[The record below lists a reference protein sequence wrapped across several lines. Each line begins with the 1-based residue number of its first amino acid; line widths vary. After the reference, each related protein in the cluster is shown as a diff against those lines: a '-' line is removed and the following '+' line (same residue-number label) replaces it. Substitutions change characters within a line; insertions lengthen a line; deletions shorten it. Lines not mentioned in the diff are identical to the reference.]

1 MTNPTRLQ
9 RYALAQR
16 GEVRPAP
23 LRRPRRARGRG
34 EAFRGLHGPGAA
46 VAGCA
51 LALLCLCAAAG
62 LHAQDVAPAR
72 LVPIPEVD
80 LRGVD
85 EAVRDQIDRQR
96 GLLEDALARGASTE
110 ADAEQLGL
118 LFGDAG
124 QLYLVYDLLPAA
136 RACLANAAELQPAN
150 FRWRYLLGSAAE
162 HLGELEE
169 AVDAYG
175 QARAFRPDDPAIA
188 IRLGRVHLELGRYE
202 EARGNYQRALGLP
215 GSVAAA
221 HFGLG
226 RVAFETDDPTTAL
239 RHFQAA
245 LREQPRA
252 DSLHYHIALAHRARG
267 DDAATRAAMELRG
280 EAPVAFADPIAA
292 EIKESATGI
301 GARLLLGRVALSA
314 NAFETAEEQF
324 REAVRDYPESAAAK
338 RSLAAAL
345 EGMGRRAEAAMW
357 YQEALELSPNDV
369 GLLFRTGLLYN
380 SEGRWEAAAERLG
393 RAVEIEPSFGPA
405 WVELARSLGETGDR
419 LEAAEALTRALELA
433 PGDRNL
439 RFHRA
444 GNYRLGGRRELAL
457 REFESLLADFGFDRE
472 IVLTLGR
479 IEQELGRPASAV
491 RRFEQLV
498 EAGAEPAQL
507 SQAHFEL
514 GNIRTEQER
523 YEEAIPHYQ
532 RAIAFNPTLK
542 EAYFNLG
549 TALGR
554 LGQFTEA
561 ALAARRALELDPDD
575 SRARAAEVT
584 ALLLAGEDA
593 RVRLMLEQTLELP
606 DRGGSGFFALLL
618 AEVLAAS
625 EDDSVRDGDAALRLA
640 MDLFQRA
647 QTPAH
652 GAVVALAYAATG
664 DFEQA
669 VAWQQR
675 LIENL
680 ERAGAAEA
688 LPAARERLAAY
699 QAGQPVRAP
708 WRR

>member
-1 MTNPTRLQ
+1 MTKPIRLHDG
-9 RYALAQR
+9 ALIVALL
-16 GEVRPAP
+16 AP
-23 LRRPRRARGRG
+23 L
-34 EAFRGLHGPGAA
+34 
-46 VAGCA
+46 
-51 LALLCLCAAAG
+51 AAAG
-62 LHAQDVAPAR
+62 LHAQDAAAPR
-72 LVPIPEVD
+72 LIPVPEVD

-85 EAVRDQIDRQR
+85 EAVRDQIDQQR
-96 GLLEDALARGASTE
+96 GLLEEALARGTPTDA
-110 ADAEQLGL
+110 AAEQLGL

-136 RACLANAAELQPAN
+136 RACLTNAAELQPRN

-169 AVDAYG
+169 AVETYDL
-175 QARAFRPDDPAIA
+175 ARALRPDDPATA

-202 EARGNYQRALGLP
+202 EARGHYQRALALP

-239 RHFQAA
+239 QHFQTA

-252 DSLHYHIALAHRARG
+252 DSLHYHIALAHRALG
-267 DDAATRAAMELRG
+267 NDAAMRAAMELRG

-301 GARLLLGRVALSA
+301 GAQLLLGRVALAA

-324 REAVRDYPESAAAK
+324 REAVRDYPESAAAR

-357 YQEALELSPNDV
+357 YQEALNLSPNDV
-369 GLLFRTGLLYN
+369 GLLFQTGLLYN
-380 SEGRWEAAAERLG
+380 NEGRYQAAAERLR

-405 WVELARSLGETGDR
+405 WVELARSFGETGDH
-419 LEAAEALTRALELA
+419 LEAAEALSRALELA
-433 PGDRNL
+433 PDDRNL

-457 REFESLLADFGFDRE
+457 REFESLLEDFGFDRE
-472 IVLTLGR
+472 IVLLLGR
-479 IEQELGRPASAV
+479 IEQELGRPASAA

-498 EAGAEPAQL
+498 EAGADPPLL

-514 GNIRTEQER
+514 GNIRTQQER

-532 RAIAFNPTLK
+532 RAIAGNPTLK

-561 ALAARRALELDPDD
+561 ALAARRALELDPGD

-606 DRGGSGFFALLL
+606 DQGGSGFFALLL

-625 EDDSVRDGDAALRLA
+625 EDDTVRDGTMALNLA
-640 MDLFQRA
+640 TDLFQRA

-680 ERAGAAEA
+680 ERAGATAA
-688 LPAARERLAAY
+688 LPDARERLAAY
-699 QAGQPVRAP
+699 QAGRPVRAP

>member
-1 MTNPTRLQ
+1 MIASL
-9 RYALAQR
+9 
-16 GEVRPAP
+16 RPAP
-23 LRRPRRARGRG
+23 TDRRAACAPRHGKPDPTGRLG
-34 EAFRGLHGPGAA
+34 LRTLREAANHPLP
-46 VAGCA
+46 V
-51 LALLCLCAAAG
+51 ALLLLLAWLPAAA
-62 LHAQDVAPAR
+62 LHAQDPAAPR
-72 LVPIPEVD
+72 LIPVPEVD

-85 EAVRDQIDRQR
+85 EAVRDQIDQQR
-96 GLLEDALARGASTE
+96 GLLEQALARGAETD

-136 RACLANAAELQPAN
+136 RACLTNAAELQPGN

-175 QARAFRPDDPAIA
+175 QARALRPDDPATVV
-188 IRLGRVHLELGRYE
+188 RLGRVHLELGRYE
-202 EARGNYQRALGLP
+202 EARGHYRRALGLP
-215 GSVAAA
+215 GAAA
-221 HFGLG
+221 AANFGLG

-252 DSLHYHIALAHRARG
+252 DSLHYHIALAHRALG
-267 DDAATRAAMELRG
+267 DEPAMRAAMELRG

-301 GARLLLGRVALSA
+301 GAQLLLGRVALAA
-314 NAFETAEEQF
+314 NAFETAEERF
-324 REAVRDYPESAAAK
+324 REAVRDYPESAAAR

-357 YQEALELSPNDV
+357 YQEALNLSPNDV
-369 GLLFRTGLLYN
+369 GLLFRTALLYN
-380 SEGRWEAAAERLG
+380 SEGRYQAAAERLR
-393 RAVEIEPSFGPA
+393 RAVGIEPSFGPA
-405 WVELARSLGETGDR
+405 WVELSRSLGEAGDH

-433 PGDRNL
+433 PGDRNM

-444 GNYRLGGRRELAL
+444 SNYRLGGRRELAL
-457 REFESLLADFGFDRE
+457 REFESLLAEFGLDRQV
-472 IVLTLGR
+472 VLLLGR
-479 IEQELGRPASAV
+479 IEQELGRPASAA

-498 EAGAEPAQL
+498 EAGADPAVL

-514 GNIRTEQER
+514 ANIRTEQER

-532 RAIAFNPTLK
+532 RAIAANPTLK

-554 LGQFTEA
+554 LGMFTEA
-561 ALAARRALELDPDD
+561 ALAARRALELDPGD

-593 RVRLMLEQTLELP
+593 RVRLMLERTLELP
-606 DRGGSGFFALLL
+606 DQGGSGFFAVLL

-625 EDDSVRDGDAALRLA
+625 EDDSVRDGALALSLA
-640 MDLFQRA
+640 TDLFQRA
-647 QTPAH
+647 RTPAH
-652 GAVVALAYAATG
+652 GAVVALAYAETG

-688 LPAARERLAAY
+688 LADARERLAAY
-699 QAGQPVRAP
+699 RAGRPIRAP

>member
-1 MTNPTRLQ
+1 MS
-9 RYALAQR
+9 AQF
-16 GEVRPAP
+16 RPAP
-23 LRRPRRARGRG
+23 TDGRAAFAPRHMKPGPLGRPV
-34 EAFRGLHGPGAA
+34 LL
-46 VAGCA
+46 
-51 LALLCLCAAAG
+51 LALLAPLAAAG
-62 LHAQDVAPAR
+62 LHAQNAAAPT
-72 LVPIPEVD
+72 LVPVPEVD

-85 EAVRDQIDRQR
+85 EAVRDQIDQQR
-96 GLLEDALARGASTE
+96 GLLEEALARGAGTD

-136 RACLANAAELQPAN
+136 RACLTNAAALQPRN

-169 AVDAYG
+169 AVEAYDL
-175 QARAFRPDDPAIA
+175 ATTLRPDDPATA

-202 EARGNYQRALGLP
+202 EARGHYQRALALP
-215 GSVAAA
+215 GSAAAA

-226 RVAFETDDPTTAL
+226 RVAFETEDPTTAL
-239 RHFQAA
+239 QHFQTA

-252 DSLHYHIALAHRARG
+252 DSLHYHIALAHRALG
-267 DDAATRAAMELRG
+267 DDPAMRAAMELRG

-301 GARLLLGRVALSA
+301 GAVLLLGRVALAA
-314 NAFETAEEQF
+314 NAFETAEERF

-338 RSLAAAL
+338 RSLGAAL

-357 YQEALELSPNDV
+357 YQEALNLSPNDV
-369 GLLFRTGLLYN
+369 GLLFQTGLLYN
-380 SEGRWEAAAERLG
+380 NEERHQAAAERLR

-405 WVELARSLGETGDR
+405 WVELARSLGETGDH

-433 PGDRNL
+433 PDDRNL

-472 IVLTLGR
+472 IVLLLGR
-479 IEQELGRPASAV
+479 IEQELGRPASAA

-498 EAGAEPAQL
+498 EAGPEPPLL

-514 GNIRTEQER
+514 GNIRTQQER

-532 RAIAFNPTLK
+532 RAIAANPTLK

-561 ALAARRALELDPDD
+561 ALAARRALELDPND

-606 DRGGSGFFALLL
+606 DQGGSGFFAVLL

-625 EDDSVRDGDAALRLA
+625 EDDSVRDGAMALNLA
-640 MDLFQRA
+640 TNLFQRA

-675 LIENL
+675 LIDNL
-680 ERAGAAEA
+680 ERAGAGAA
-688 LPAARERLAAY
+688 LPDARERLAAY
-699 QAGQPVRAP
+699 RAGRPIRAP